1 LVIDI
6 GNLNPDNSL
15 NGETEYPPNKGNEM
29 TTATKAKAVKESVKE
44 NQAIKNEYTELIAS
58 GLDSN
63 SQAIQ
68 FVQMVAK
75 EMQEGTT
82 IREVKASMQ
91 SLLKDINIKPV
102 ILPTHAESI
111 PVANLIIAKYSNE
124 IEGIKVSKILSLSAR
139 VLADKK
145 AGGAKS
151 HIEGIKSFEELDTKT
166 ATKKESQTREG
177 STKPK
182 VEKATKALNVEDLVS
197 AIYQGITSMKPVG
210 QLTEKGKKEAKVIEG
225 WIMQLQNNQIKA
237 KVNA

>member
-1 LVIDI
+1 MAK
-6 GNLNPDNSL
+6 PSSHKR
-15 NGETEYPPNKGNEM
+15 KGNKEM
-29 TTATKAKAVKESVKE
+29 TTKEKAVKETVKE

-166 ATKKESQTREG
+166 ATKKESQNREG

-182 VEKATKALNVEDLVS
+182 VEKKVISNINEMVS
-197 AIYQGITSMKPVG
+197 AICKGILTMKPIG
-210 QLTEKGKKEAKVIEG
+210 QLDEKGLKEIKTIES
-225 WIMQLQNNQIKA
+225 WVMQLQKNQAVKVKA
-237 KVNA
+237 

>member
-1 LVIDI
+1 
-6 GNLNPDNSL
+6 
-15 NGETEYPPNKGNEM
+15 M
-29 TTATKAKAVKESVKE
+29 TKEKSVKESVKE

-58 GLDSN
+58 GVDSN

-82 IREVKASMQ
+82 IREVKASMK

-111 PVANLIIAKYSNE
+111 PVADFIIAKYANE

-145 AGGAKS
+145 SAGAKA
-151 HIEGIKSFEELDTKT
+151 HVNAFKTFEELDTKT
-166 ATKKESQTREG
+166 KTKKESQTRDG

-182 VEKATKALNVEDLVS
+182 AEKSKPVGNVAELVS
-197 AIYQGITSMKPVG
+197 AIYKGVKQFKPTG
-210 QLTEKGKKEAKVIEG
+210 QLDEQGLKEAKAIEV

>member
-1 LVIDI
+1 M
-6 GNLNPDNSL
+6 GKPS
-15 NGETEYPPNKGNEM
+15 THQKKRNKEM
-29 TTATKAKAVKESVKE
+29 ATKEKAVKESVKE

-58 GLDSN
+58 GVDSN

-111 PVANLIIAKYSNE
+111 PVANLIISKYANE

-182 VEKATKALNVEDLVS
+182 ADKKPAKAVNVEDLVS
-197 AIYQGITSMKPVG
+197 AIYQGIITMKPVG
-210 QLTEKGKKEAKVIEG
+210 QLTEKGKKEAKIIEG
-225 WIMQLQNNQIKA
+225 WIMQLQGNQIKA

>member
-1 LVIDI
+1 
-6 GNLNPDNSL
+6 
-15 NGETEYPPNKGNEM
+15 M
-29 TTATKAKAVKESVKE
+29 TKSVKAVKESVKQNE
-44 NQAIKNEYTELIAS
+44 VIKNEYTELIAS
-58 GLDSN
+58 GVDSN

-111 PVANLIIAKYSNE
+111 PVADFIIAKYANE

-145 AGGAKS
+145 ASGAKA
-151 HIEGIKSFEELDTKT
+151 HVNAFKTFAELDEKT
-166 ATKKESQTREG
+166 ATKKESQTRDG
-177 STKPK
+177 STKAK
-182 VEKATKALNVEDLVS
+182 AEKAKPVGNVAELVS
-197 AIYQGITSMKPVG
+197 AIYKGISQYKPTG
-210 QLTEKGKKEAKVIEG
+210 QLDAKGLHEAKMIEV
-225 WIMQLQNNQIKA
+225 WIMQLQNNQAKA
-237 KVNA
+237 KVKA

>member
-1 LVIDI
+1 
-6 GNLNPDNSL
+6 
-15 NGETEYPPNKGNEM
+15 M
-29 TTATKAKAVKESVKE
+29 TTKVKAVKESVKE

-58 GLDSN
+58 GVDSN

-91 SLLKDINIKPV
+91 ALLKDINIKPV

-111 PVANLIIAKYSNE
+111 PVANFIIAKYAAE

-145 AGGAKS
+145 SAGAKS
-151 HIEGIKSFEELDTKT
+151 HVEAFKSFEELDTKT
-166 ATKKESQTREG
+166 KTKKESQTRDG
-177 STKPK
+177 SVKPK
-182 VEKATKALNVEDLVS
+182 VESKPVANVAEMVS
-197 AIYQGITSMKPVG
+197 AIYKGISQFKPTG
-210 QLTEKGKKEAKVIEG
+210 QLDEQGLKEAKGIEV

-237 KVNA
+237 KVKA